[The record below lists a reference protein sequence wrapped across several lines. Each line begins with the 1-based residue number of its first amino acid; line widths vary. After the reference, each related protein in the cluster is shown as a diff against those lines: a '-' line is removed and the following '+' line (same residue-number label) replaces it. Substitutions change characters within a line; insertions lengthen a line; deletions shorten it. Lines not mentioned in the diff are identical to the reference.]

1 MLVGMDNQGWM
12 PKHVESSQVEGD
24 NLQLM
29 QSMLSPRCMLMGSAR
44 MANPE
49 GGTQGSAADQPQGL
63 RRPGGKRPSPRPMN
77 SLQVMM
83 TMMLF
88 MMAGLPECTAFRAY
102 DCNNQSS
109 QIEQYSLLDPEPCSN
124 MEKVHAIERE
134 FYGEIVQIKKERLV
148 QVTRCTATQTIKSVY
163 CGFQSRSGPERYA
176 KFHDPIVIEPA
187 DCRQAAKTGQFKLNG
202 KDYPFKMNVRRAII
216 VDLVGGLDNDGNC
229 EVGLYEVNGVP
240 LRNQMATAMYEIYFR
255 QEWARTN
262 DLTGTIKLSEYLMG
276 TTTDRTLVDSGE
288 GTYIWDY
295 SQDACPDTLVS
306 LYRGRIKVLTNSTA
320 SFTDGTAI
328 VAGRDKN
335 QVAGMELKETK
346 ILCGR
351 VAQTTHIKSIA
362 VFFHP
367 MEQIEVASVKFNMV
381 TSEAEF
387 TRLESELS
395 FLQVRSTMT
404 LQETIRQVK
413 AEICEDRKQIAH
425 TRLES
430 IAGAENP
437 YSLMQVFRR
446 GHQVTRNGGTVYM
459 TRCQAAEVLPRTHTI
474 CTNEIPAILN
484 GTNVFVDPISFVIK
498 AAAAPVRCN
507 DVAPPRWRLNG

>member
-1 MLVGMDNQGWM
+1 
-12 PKHVESSQVEGD
+12 
-24 NLQLM
+24 
-29 QSMLSPRCMLMGSAR
+29 
-44 MANPE
+44 
-49 GGTQGSAADQPQGL
+49 
-63 RRPGGKRPSPRPMN
+63 
-77 SLQVMM
+77 
-83 TMMLF
+83 
-88 MMAGLPECTAFRAY
+88 
-102 DCNNQSS
+102 
-109 QIEQYSLLDPEPCSN
+109 
-124 MEKVHAIERE
+124 
-134 FYGEIVQIKKERLV
+134 V

-176 KFHDPIVIEPA
+176 KFPDPIVIEPA
-187 DCRQAAKTGQFKLNG
+187 DCRMAAKTGRFKLNG
-202 KDYPFKMNVRRAII
+202 KDYPFEMNVRRAII

-240 LRNQMATAMYEIYFR
+240 LRNQMATAMNEIYVR
-255 QEWARTN
+255 QEWVRAN

-288 GTYIWDY
+288 GTYVWDH

-335 QVAGMELKETK
+335 QVAGLELKETM

-351 VAQTTHIKSIA
+351 AAQTTHIKSIA

-367 MEQIEVASVKFNMV
+367 MEQIEVASGKSNMV
-381 TSEAEF
+381 TTEAEF

-404 LQETIRQVK
+404 LQEIIRQVK
-413 AEICEDRKQIAH
+413 AEICQDRKQIAH

-430 IAGAENP
+430 IVGAENP

-446 GHQVTRNGGTVYM
+446 GHQVTRNGATVYV
-459 TRCQAAEVLPRTHTI
+459 TRCQAAEVLARTHTN

-507 DVAPPRWRLNG
+507 DDAPPRWRLNGRWYCAFPEIALSRGRSP